1 MICKRLPYREPQKDM
16 DYKYIEQLLE
26 RYWAAETSLEEESIL
41 RTFFSQKNI
50 PAEMEHLRPLF
61 TDEAV
66 GETLDDDFDARIL
79 QAIGAE
85 TDEVPTPHLSPLTSE
100 SVVKA
105 REVSLT
111 QRLMPLFKAAAVVAI
126 ILTLGGA
133 LQAPWDSTWNTP
145 EDYAAIH
152 QADTLNV
159 IPVQADLSPLTS
171 DLSPLIDSTGVM
183 QADQPKD

>member
-1 MICKRLPYREPQKDM
+1 M
-16 DYKYIEQLLE
+16 DYKYIEQLME

-41 RTFFSQKNI
+41 RTFFSQKDI

-61 TDEAV
+61 TDDAV
-66 GETLDDDFDARIL
+66 GQMLDDDFDAHIM
-79 QAIGAE
+79 QAIG
-85 TDEVPTPHLSPLTSE
+85 DEH
-100 SVVKA
+100 VVKA

-145 EDYAAIH
+145 DDYAAI
-152 QADTLNV
+152 QQVDTINV
-159 IPVQADLSPLTS
+159 IPVQAENISSTAS
-171 DLSPLIDSTGVM
+171 DSTGVM
-183 QADQPKD
+183 LTDQPKN